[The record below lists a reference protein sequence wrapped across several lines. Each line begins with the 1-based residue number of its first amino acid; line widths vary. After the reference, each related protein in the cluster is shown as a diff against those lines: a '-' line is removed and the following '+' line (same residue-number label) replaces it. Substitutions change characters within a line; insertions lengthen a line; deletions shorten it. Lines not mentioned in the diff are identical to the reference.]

1 MRHTNIN
8 EVLTGLAAEVARLLR
23 EFRAD
28 HYLEAIRLMYGFDG
42 EAGELT
48 AARRA
53 AARAFGSWPVPSL
66 SEWFIY
72 CAVTGTHP
80 RTGNGVRRHV
90 GLFDAELAAIRL
102 VRRRIHRGAV
112 LYHPMISGFH
122 VDPDGRVLGER
133 PILQDVVTLREP
145 GRDGAVH
152 AVGVTHTNYYRRKG
166 ARLLPASFPV
176 LELTLENVRDYLERF
191 FQVSMMEPG
200 KVSTVAAFYGQPQL
214 AATEA
219 RVLQARDRN
228 GVAGMVWETG
238 DGSLRCVRH
247 RWSPRVH
254 TWRDLCAAI
263 LPGDVMF
270 RGNRRFPY
278 NCYPWLPARWR
289 RPSRRRAG

>member
-1 MRHTNIN
+1 MGHTTQTGSH
-8 EVLTGLAAEVARLLR
+8 TGLAAEVVTLLR

-28 HYLEAIRLMYGFDG
+28 HYLEAVRLMYDFCG
-42 EAGELT
+42 EEAELT
-48 AARRA
+48 AARQA

-80 RTGNGVRRHV
+80 RTGNVVRRHA
-90 GLFDAELAAIRL
+90 GLYDAELSAIRL
-102 VRRRIHRGAV
+102 VRRRFHRGAV
-112 LYHPMISGFH
+112 LFHPMISGYS

-133 PILQDVVTLREP
+133 PILQEVVTVLEP
-145 GRDGAVH
+145 GQDGAVH
-152 AVGVTHTNYYRRKG
+152 TVGVTHTDYYRRKG
-166 ARLLPASFPV
+166 ARLLPASFPY
-176 LELTLENVRDYLERF
+176 LDLTLENVRDYLERF
-191 FQVSMMEPG
+191 FQVNKLEPG
-200 KVSTVAAFYGQPQL
+200 KVSAVAAFYGQPHL
-214 AATEA
+214 AAQEA

-263 LPGDVMF
+263 WPGDVMF

-278 NCYPWLPARWR
+278 NCYPWLPVRWR
-289 RPSRRRAG
+289 RPSRGRAR